1 MDLRATL
8 DTLLGLKNN
17 NLSEAQARELMH
29 ALSDESTHHAM
40 TGAILAALRAKGET
54 ADEVRGLVRG
64 MRDLAIRPELPDV
77 GPTVDTCGT
86 GGDGSGSVNISTGVA
101 LLSAAC
107 GLKVVKHGNRSVSS
121 RSGSADV
128 LAALGLPVPTPDAQ
142 LGALLADSGFTF
154 LFAPRHHPATK
165 AVVPVRRALGVR
177 TVFNL
182 LGPLVN
188 PAEPPFQ
195 LVGAYSMT
203 AANLMAHTLD
213 GLDIDQA
220 FVVHGTPGWDEA
232 TPVGAF
238 HVFSTQGDGVGVETR
253 DPFTDY
259 GLPRC
264 SPTDLAGGD
273 ADENAAALRRVFEGE
288 KGAHRDTL
296 MLGASLALEV
306 TRTVADP
313 REGLEV
319 AAAAIDDGR
328 AVRVLEKLA
337 AAGA

>member
-8 DTLLGLKNN
+8 ESLLAGADLA
-17 NLSEAQARELMH
+17 EAEARGLMH
-29 ALSDESTHHAM
+29 ALSDEGTHQAM
-40 TGAILAALRAKGET
+40 TGAILAALRSKGET
-54 ADEVRGLVRG
+54 PDEVRGLVRG
-64 MRDLAIRPELPDV
+64 MRDLAVRPELPDV
-77 GPTVDTCGT
+77 GPTIDTCGT
-86 GGDGSGSVNISTGVA
+86 GGDGSGSVNVSTGVA

-142 LGALLADSGFTF
+142 LGALLAEVGFTF

-195 LVGAYSMT
+195 LVGAYSVR
-203 AANLMAHTLD
+203 AARLMALTLA
-213 GLDIDQA
+213 GLDVDQA
-220 FVVHGTPGWDEA
+220 FVVHGAPGWDEA
-232 TPVGAF
+232 TPVGPF
-238 HVFSTQGDGVGVETR
+238 HVFATEGAGVRAETR
-253 DPFTDY
+253 DPLEDY

-264 SPTDLAGGD
+264 APEDLAGGD
-273 ADENAAALRRVFEGE
+273 AEDNAAAMRRVFEGE
-288 KGAHRDTL
+288 RGAHRDAL
-296 MLGASLALEV
+296 LLGTALALEV
-306 TRTVADP
+306 TRTVTDP
-313 REGLEV
+313 RAGIEA

-328 AVRVLEKLA
+328 ATRVLEKLA
-337 AAGA
+337 AAAR